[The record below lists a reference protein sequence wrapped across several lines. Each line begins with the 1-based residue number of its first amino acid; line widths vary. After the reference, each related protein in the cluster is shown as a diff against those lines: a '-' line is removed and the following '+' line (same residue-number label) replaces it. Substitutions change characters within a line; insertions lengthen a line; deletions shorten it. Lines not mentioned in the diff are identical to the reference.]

1 MQEFEITKL
10 IKKELES
17 MGIEI
22 AKFKSN

>member
-1 MQEFEITKL
+1 MQEFEIARL